1 MRESAISEP
10 LGPALQEVAPLDRGK
25 PREVRRA
32 LDDVQRALE
41 QSWLLVAAYL
51 TLPTAED
58 REDLL
63 WSARTVEKIR
73 TDPSPRKV
81 LGTFPQVGADGD
93 GEGQDGPALA
103 LSRGALPRLLLARRR
118 RVTAFSTCQVDW
130 YCLRLNPLLSY
141 W

>member
-1 MRESAISEP
+1 VRESAISEP

-63 WSARTVEKIR
+63 WSARTVTEKVK
-73 TDPSPRKV
+73 TDQRSRSLEV
-81 LGTFPQVGADGD
+81 LCLAFFWRGAD
-93 GEGQDGPALA
+93 E
-103 LSRGALPRLLLARRR
+103 
-118 RVTAFSTCQVDW
+118 
-130 YCLRLNPLLSY
+130 
-141 W
+141 